1 MYSQNEDL
9 KSKLKAAHQ
18 SLTKARLLVF
28 DTIQLHGPLSMNELV
43 SRTDSQIDRATVYR
57 VVDLFEQLEIVSKLQ
72 IGWKYKLEL
81 SGQFSSH
88 HHHLTCLNCSKI
100 IDIEPSETIEKAI
113 AEMANAQGFKLKA
126 HQLEITGICQNC
138 QQKDPGI

>member
-1 MYSQNEDL
+1 MHPSSTDL
-9 KSKLKAAHQ
+9 RSKLKANKL
-18 SLTKARLLVF
+18 SLTKARQLVF
-28 DTIQLHGPLSMNELV
+28 DNLQLHGPISMNELV
-43 SRTDSQIDRATVYR
+43 ERCHGKIDRATVYR
-57 VVDLFEQLEIVSKLQ
+57 VVELFERLDIASKLQ

-81 SGQFSSH
+81 SEQFSSH

-113 AEMANAQGFKLKA
+113 ASMAADHGFKLKS
-126 HQLEITGICQNC
+126 HQLEITGLCSDC